1 MPETA
6 PPRSRIWS
14 RPPVLKTPGRLG
26 LAQRRSLSTE
36 TAGLVTALGFAAA
49 FGCSLGAAATC
60 VPAVAGAVGAASFF
74 GSSSS
79 LATAACETLAG
90 LGTGYSV
97 ASLARWPYV
106 YVLP

>member
-14 RPPVLKTPGRLG
+14 RPPDLKTPGRLG
-26 LAQRRSLSTE
+26 LAHRRSLSTE
-36 TAGLVTALGFAAA
+36 TAGLASSLGLAAG
-49 FGCSLGAAATC
+49 FGCSLGAGATC

-74 GSSSS
+74 GSLSS
-79 LATAACETLAG
+79 LATAARETLVG
-90 LGTGYSV
+90 FGTGYSV